1 MFIFLFP
8 RLVQVLPEPLR
19 SSLPDTDDEA
29 KDDIVNA
36 ARRFLKEVLA
46 SSGRRTDLERNAFM
60 AAAVALIPSDVFQNR
75 KGRAVMRLLGVNYR
89 VVKMAADMRGEL
101 EDGSNKWKLLK
112 TAEHAD
118 RTDWSSVKKWL
129 HSDEASCEDNNNKSL
144 VRVNMGKDEATGQIM
159 FEFHRARVLSESKD
173 ELREKFKRSPEFT
186 AMSQT
191 VISFAAYFPS
201 SIKPSAAFGRQL
213 QSHARGLRAHR
224 KNGIPHTEP
233 LPTGPIPRS
242 VGGMDSNG
250 SVWTLRDAQIGEFP
264 PSFPELAVHL
274 VITDGCGCQMKFF
287 KSIFFIRSRFPS
299 PCHVHVQF

>member
-1 MFIFLFP
+1 
-8 RLVQVLPEPLR
+8 
-19 SSLPDTDDEA
+19 
-29 KDDIVNA
+29 
-36 ARRFLKEVLA
+36 
-46 SSGRRTDLERNAFM
+46 
-60 AAAVALIPSDVFQNR
+60 
-75 KGRAVMRLLGVNYR
+75 MRLLGVNYR

-201 SIKPSAAFGRQL
+201 SIKPSAANYNLMREDYE
-213 QSHARGLRAHR
+213 HIA
-224 KNGIPHTEP
+224 KMEY
-233 LPTGPIPRS
+233 PTPIPSPLAPFRGQS
-242 VGGMDSNG
+242 V
-250 SVWTLRDAQIGEFP
+250 VWTRMARCGPYGMQRSENSRLLS
-264 PSFPELAVHL
+264 PSL
-274 VITDGCGCQMKFF
+274 
-287 KSIFFIRSRFPS
+287 PS
-299 PCHVHVQF
+299 T